1 MKTFRNISSCV
12 TASFRRT
19 SGNEAGWSIPQGT
32 CLVLGERFQVDS
44 IFKNPFLEEEKGVFK
59 IIGTF

>member
-1 MKTFRNISSCV
+1 M
-12 TASFRRT
+12 TASFEELLGMRQV
-19 SGNEAGWSIPQGT
+19 GAPPQGT
-32 CLVLGERFQVDS
+32 CLILGERFQVDS